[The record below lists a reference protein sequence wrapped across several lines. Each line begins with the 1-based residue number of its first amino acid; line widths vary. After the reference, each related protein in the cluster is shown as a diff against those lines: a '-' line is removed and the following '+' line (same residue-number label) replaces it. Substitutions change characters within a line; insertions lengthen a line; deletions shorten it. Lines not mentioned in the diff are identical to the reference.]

1 MTCRTRNLVL
11 ADQIVQRTLEIIAYF
26 YPSQWF
32 IENPKTGLLK
42 SRFLMK
48 DLAHVDLD
56 YCQFSDWGYQKPTRI
71 WGPSYLR
78 NLKPRVCDIHTCP
91 NVITRSSGHQGHRRI
106 LGATP
111 QDGAPRVCLDDQY
124 RIPEGLIR
132 YIMGWDRV
140 PTDWILPPIKPGDF
154 NPKPPA
160 QNHPSLCPQSQ
171 GNPTPNCH
179 CTFDRNGENHWD
191 SQRIVH
197 YAQKE
202 NVVMKNH
209 SQRPRYSQPTVH
221 HIPTPVG
228 IYAIY
233 WIGFPCKRIPP
244 PSHPVEGHAQ
254 HYPRKKGED
263 RPKSSPLSSMVRT
276 LLHPRHFV
284 TSTQIVVPQLRVT
297 HQ

>member
-1 MTCRTRNLVL
+1 
-11 ADQIVQRTLEIIAYF
+11 
-26 YPSQWF
+26 
-32 IENPKTGLLK
+32 
-42 SRFLMK
+42 MK

-140 PTDWILPPIKPGDF
+140 PTDWILSPIKPGDF
-154 NPKPPA
+154 NPKPPSTEPPITLPPVTGKSYSELPLHFRQEWGKSLGLPEDCTLCTEGKCCYEKSPPEA
-160 QNHPSLCPQSQ
+160 QVLSTNCSSHPHPCRHICNIL
-171 GNPTPNCH
+171 
-179 CTFDRNGENHWD
+179 DRIPMQED
-191 SQRIVH
+191 S
-197 YAQKE
+197 
-202 NVVMKNH
+202 
-209 SQRPRYSQPTVH
+209 
-221 HIPTPVG
+221 TPVTPRRG
-228 IYAIY
+228 PRTALSKE
-233 WIGFPCKRIPP
+233 KR
-244 PSHPVEGHAQ
+244 
-254 HYPRKKGED
+254 ED
-263 RPKSSPLSSMVRT
+263 RPKSSPPSSMVRT
-276 LLHPRHFV
+276 LPHPRHFA
-284 TSTQIVVPQLRVT
+284 TSTQTVIPQVRVN